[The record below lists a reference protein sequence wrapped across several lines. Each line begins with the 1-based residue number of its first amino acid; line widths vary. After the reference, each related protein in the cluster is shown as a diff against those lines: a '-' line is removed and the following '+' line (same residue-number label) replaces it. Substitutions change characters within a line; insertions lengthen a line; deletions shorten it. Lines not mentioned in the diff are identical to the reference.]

1 MKNSPVINF
10 VRTSFEELTK
20 VTWPTKNQAIRL
32 TIIVLIMCVVI
43 AVILGALDY
52 GFNVLY
58 QYVLNLNY

>member
-10 VRTSFEELTK
+10 VRISFEELSK
-20 VTWPTKNQAIRL
+20 VVWPTKNQAVRL
-32 TIIVLIMCVVI
+32 TIIVLIMCSII
-43 AVILGALDY
+43 AVVLGALDY